1 MGKDIIVSAK
11 PSYVSER
18 SNPTQSYFLFSYLI
32 EIKNNS
38 NQTIKL
44 ISRHWHIKDGSGV
57 REDIFGPGVVGK
69 TPFINPNG
77 VFSYTSF
84 CPLKTPVGS
93 MEGSYHMVNEKGEE
107 FSVKIPVFR
116 LIASQVLN

>member
-1 MGKDIIVSAK
+1 MRV
-11 PSYVSER
+11 
-18 SNPTQSYFLFSYLI
+18 SYFLFSYLI

-57 REDIFGPGVVGK
+57 SEDIFGPGVVGK
-69 TPFINPNG
+69 TPTIKPNG
-77 VFSYTSF
+77 VFSYSSF
-84 CPLKTPVGS
+84 CPLKTPIGS
-93 MEGSYHMVNEKGEE
+93 MEGSYIMVNEEGEE

>member
-1 MGKDIIVSAK
+1 MEKDIIVSAK
-11 PSYVSER
+11 PSYVPER
-18 SNPTQSYFLFSYLI
+18 SSPVQSYFLFSYLV

-69 TPFINPNG
+69 TPTIKPNG

-93 MEGSYHMVNEKGEE
+93 MEGSYIMVNEKREE

>member
-1 MGKDIIVSAK
+1 MEKDIIVSAK
-11 PSYVSER
+11 TSYVSER
-18 SNPTQSYFLFSYLI
+18 SSPMQSYFLFSYLI

-44 ISRHWHIKDGSGV
+44 ISRHWHIKDGSGGS
-57 REDIFGPGVVGK
+57 EDIFGPGVVGK
-69 TPFINPNG
+69 TPTIKPSG

-84 CPLKTPVGS
+84 CPLKTPIGS
-93 MEGSYHMVNEKGEE
+93 MEGSYIMVNQQGEE
-107 FSVKIPVFR
+107 FSIKIPVFR

>member
-1 MGKDIIVSAK
+1 MEKDIIVSAK
-11 PSYVSER
+11 PSYVPER
-18 SNPTQSYFLFSYLI
+18 SSPIQSYFLFSYLV

-44 ISRHWHIKDGSGV
+44 ISRHWHIKDGSGAS
-57 REDIFGPGVVGK
+57 EDIFGPGVIGE
-69 TPFINPNG
+69 TPIIKPNG
-77 VFSYTSF
+77 VFSYSSF
-84 CPLKTPVGS
+84 CPLKTPIGS
-93 MEGSYHMVNEKGEE
+93 MEGSYIMVNGKGKE

>member
-1 MGKDIIVSAK
+1 MEKDIIVSAK
-11 PSYVSER
+11 PSYVPER
-18 SNPTQSYFLFSYLI
+18 SSPVQSYFLFSYLVD
-32 EIKNNS
+32 IKNNS

-57 REDIFGPGVVGK
+57 SEDIFGPGVVGK
-69 TPFINPNG
+69 TPTTKPYGIS
-77 VFSYTSF
+77 SYSSI
-84 CPLKTPVGS
+84 CLLKTPIGS
-93 MEGSYHMVNEKGEE
+93 MEGSYIMVNETGEE

>member
-1 MGKDIIVSAK
+1 MGGCSK
-11 PSYVSER
+11 P
-18 SNPTQSYFLFSYLI
+18 YFLFSYLI

-57 REDIFGPGVVGK
+57 SEDIFGPGVVGK
-69 TPFINPNG
+69 TPTIKPNG
-77 VFSYTSF
+77 VFSYSSF
-84 CPLKTPVGS
+84 CPLKTPIGS
-93 MEGSYHMVNEKGEE
+93 MEGSYIMVNEEGEE